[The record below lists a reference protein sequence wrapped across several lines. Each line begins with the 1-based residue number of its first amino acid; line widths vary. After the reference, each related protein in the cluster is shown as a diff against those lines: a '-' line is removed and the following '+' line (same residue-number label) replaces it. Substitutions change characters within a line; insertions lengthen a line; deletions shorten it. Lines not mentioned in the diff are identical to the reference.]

1 MVGEVIG
8 GRFEIEALVGTGG
21 MSSVY
26 RAHDRLL
33 ERKVALKILHDTFG
47 ADEGTIERF
56 RREARAAAQLSHPGI
71 VTVIDRGEDGGRQ
84 FIVFEYV
91 EGENLKKLIERSGRL
106 PVRQA
111 LALTIAIGRALAF
124 AHQHGLVHRDVK
136 PQNVLLNGDG
146 DPKVT
151 DFGIARSVDLASFT
165 ESGAVLGTS
174 YYISPEQA
182 SGQHVDAQSDVY
194 SLGVVL
200 FELLTGEVPFEGENF
215 VAVAAQ
221 HVNEPAPSVLDRG
234 PDVPVRVAHAVE
246 RALAKDPSLRFA
258 SMDDFVGELE
268 SCRAELGTDPDL
280 DSTAILRAEPLP
292 APARPPRRARRRVSA
307 WPVVFLLL
315 GLLTLAA
322 VVAAAFLIGGD
333 SPGTGEEPAAAA
345 KPVRLAGVASYDP
358 EGDDKV
364 EHSEAV
370 GRATDG
376 NPNTYWYTSTYED
389 FDALKSGVGLVLDAR
404 GGEPSEITVTT
415 STPGFTAR
423 IDAGARAAGPFKPI
437 TDEREVGPSATFELE
452 ETDGR
457 YFVVWITDIPDGSRA
472 EITEVK
478 AR

>member
-1 MVGEVIG
+1 MVGEVVA
-8 GRFEIEALVGTGG
+8 GRFEIEELVGTGG

-71 VTVIDRGEDGGRQ
+71 VTVIDRGEDAGRQ

-111 LALTIAIGRALAF
+111 LELTIETGRALAF

-146 DPKVT
+146 EPKVT
-151 DFGIARSVDLASFT
+151 DFGIARAVDLASFT

-182 SGQHVDAQSDVY
+182 SGEQVHAQSDVY

-200 FELLTGEVPFEGENF
+200 FELLTGEVPFEGDNF

-221 HVNEPAPSVLDRG
+221 HVNEPPPNVLERR

-246 RALAKDPSLRFA
+246 RALAKEPASRFD
-258 SMDDFVGELE
+258 SMDDFVAELE
-268 SCRAELGTDPDL
+268 SCRAELGADPDR

-292 APARPPRRARRRVSA
+292 PPPRPRRSARRRAA
-307 WPVVFLLL
+307 WPVVLLVL
-315 GLLTLAA
+315 GVLALGAVAA
-322 VVAAAFLIGGD
+322 VALLAGSD
-333 SPGTGEEPAAAA
+333 SPGPAAEPAPQ
-345 KPVRLAGVASYDP
+345 PVRLAGVASYDP

-364 EHSEAV
+364 EHPEAV

-376 NPNTYWYTSTYED
+376 DPNTYWYTATYED

-404 GGEPSEITVTT
+404 GGKPSEITVDT

-423 IDAGARAAGPFKPI
+423 IDAGARPTGPFRSVS
-437 TDEREVGPSATFELE
+437 DEQRVGGSATFELND
-452 ETDGR
+452 TDAR
-457 YFVVWITDIPDGSRA
+457 YFVVWITGMPQGSRA